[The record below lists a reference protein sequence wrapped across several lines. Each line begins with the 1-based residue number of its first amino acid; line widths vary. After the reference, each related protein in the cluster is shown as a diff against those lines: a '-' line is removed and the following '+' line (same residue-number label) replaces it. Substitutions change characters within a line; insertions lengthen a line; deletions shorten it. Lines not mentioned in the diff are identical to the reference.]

1 MCRPVLIPMDFVMYI
16 NEYNNSLIM
25 RWTKSVKEFLKPNK
39 KKLLPFLAI
48 LLGMGVPLSILLY
61 YDYVTYGHTFSRG
74 GTPIEITP
82 TYLLTMFILTIS
94 VAYISSCAVYRQ
106 MEKAK
111 RGEYDI
117 GRDIEIRVKL
127 LLFTF
132 VYWIFFMFIAFL
144 FKNTFG
150 YKIAGVLTFLA
161 LVIYLIS
168 TFLLWWFKW
177 R

>member
-1 MCRPVLIPMDFVMYI
+1 
-16 NEYNNSLIM
+16 
-25 RWTKSVKEFLKPNK
+25 
-39 KKLLPFLAI
+39 
-48 LLGMGVPLSILLY
+48 
-61 YDYVTYGHTFSRG
+61 
-74 GTPIEITP
+74 
-82 TYLLTMFILTIS
+82 MFILTIS

-117 GRDIEIRVKL
+117 GRDIEIRAKL

-144 FKNTFG
+144 FKNTLG